1 MCSEWQKTTLGEV
14 FDVRDGTHDSPKY
27 QDEGYPLITSKN
39 LKNGSLSFE
48 KVNFISKVDFEKI
61 NVRSEVHKGD
71 ILFAMIGTIGNPVLI
86 IEEPVFAI
94 KNVALFK
101 VPKTQSGKFLKY
113 YLESSFVTEKMSKEA
128 KGATQKFV
136 GLGYLRKFPIS
147 LPPIP
152 EQQRIVAILDQAF
165 ADIEKARANA
175 EKNLK
180 NARELFD
187 SYLNQVFSQR
197 GEGWVETSLAS
208 IAENLDSRRVPI
220 TKSKRTKGEYPY
232 YGASGIV
239 DYVSDFIFDEDLL
252 LISEDGA
259 NLLARTYPIAFSAS
273 GKYWVNNHAHVL
285 RFKNG
290 NQQKFIEY
298 YLNSISLVPY
308 ISGMAQPKLNQKS
321 LNNIP
326 VPMADS
332 VIVNEIVKKLNVLSN
347 DIDELEV
354 TYKNKLASLE
364 ELKKSLLQ
372 KAFSGELTKT
382 EGHAA

>member
-1 MCSEWQKTTLGEV
+1 MDWQASTLGEV

-39 LKNGSLSFE
+39 LKNGNLSFE

-61 NVRSEVHKGD
+61 NTRSEVHKGD
-71 ILFAMIGTIGNPVLI
+71 VLFAMIGTIGNPVLI
-86 IEEPVFAI
+86 TEEPVFSI

-113 YLESSFVTEKMSKEA
+113 YLESSFVTEKMFKEA
-128 KGATQKFV
+128 KGSTQKFV
-136 GLGYLRKFPIS
+136 GLGYLRTFPIS

-187 SYLNQVFSQR
+187 SYLNQVFSQH
-197 GEGWVETSLAS
+197 GEGWVETVVGDQLTLQRGFDITKKQQRPGEIPVVSSGGIKSYHDTSMVKGPGVVIGRKGSLGTVFFLEDDYWPHDTTLWVKDFKGNS
-208 IAENLDSRRVPI
+208 PRLIYYYFLSLDVKHLDSGAANPALNRNLVHPI
-220 TKSKRTKGEYPY
+220 PTMWPSRAKQSEVLSYLDKLSEKLPRLEELYLSK
-232 YGASGIV
+232 
-239 DYVSDFIFDEDLL
+239 
-252 LISEDGA
+252 
-259 NLLARTYPIAFSAS
+259 
-273 GKYWVNNHAHVL
+273 
-285 RFKNG
+285 
-290 NQQKFIEY
+290 
-298 YLNSISLVPY
+298 LNSL
-308 ISGMAQPKLNQKS
+308 
-321 LNNIP
+321 
-326 VPMADS
+326 D
-332 VIVNEIVKKLNVLSN
+332 
-347 DIDELEV
+347 
-354 TYKNKLASLE
+354 

-382 EGHAA
+382 EGQAA

>member
-1 MCSEWQKTTLGEV
+1 MSVWEYCNLEAAVKKATSNLSLNKIANEEGEYPV
-14 FDVRDGTHDSPKY
+14 FGAKGFVSNISYYHQEEEYLAIIKDGAGIGRVSKHPGKSSILATMQYLVPNEAFDIDFIKY
-27 QDEGYPLITSKN
+27 FLMS
-39 LKNGSLSFE
+39 
-48 KVNFISKVDFEKI
+48 VDFQEY
-61 NVRSEVHKGD
+61 RTGS
-71 ILFAMIGTIGNPVLI
+71 TIPHI
-86 IEEPVFAI
+86 Y
-94 KNVALFK
+94 FK
-101 VPKTQSGKFLKY
+101 DYKS
-113 YLESSFVTEKMSKEA
+113 
-128 KGATQKFV
+128 
-136 GLGYLRKFPIS
+136 LR
-147 LPPIP
+147 LPNIPIP

-197 GEGWVETSLAS
+197 GEGWVETNLAS

-220 TKSKRTKGEYPY
+220 TKSDRTEGEYPY

-239 DYVSDFIFDEDLL
+239 DYVSDFLFDEELL

-259 NLLARTYPIAFSAS
+259 NLLARTYPIAFAAS

-285 RFKNG
+285 RFKNIKE
-290 NQQKFIEY
+290 QKFIEY
-298 YLNSISLVPY
+298 YLNSISLAPFV
-308 ISGMAQPKLNQKS
+308 SGMAQPKLNQKS

-326 VPMADS
+326 VPMARPM
-332 VIVNEIVKKLNVLSN
+332 IVDAVVGKLDVLAM
-347 DIDELEV
+347 EVEKLEGA
-354 TYKNKLASLE
+354 YKNKLASLE